1 MHRIGQL
8 IYALEARTVE
18 LDNAVAGISG
28 FFHERKESGEIEFSV
43 KRRHALVI
51 FVVITQMYV
60 ADIIGKLPE
69 KFYRVD
75 SGEVRLLDVE
85 HHMKI
90 RTEARFQLIHK
101 LRRLPVMMDN
111 IFLGENYPLLLRVA
125 DEQIEALCVFVRADI
140 HRLLCAVEHDYFRAY
155 RRRGGIVF
163 L

>member
-28 FFHERKESGEIEFSV
+28 SFHERKEGGEIEFSV

-69 KFYRVD
+69 KFYR
-75 SGEVRLLDVE
+75 
-85 HHMKI
+85 
-90 RTEARFQLIHK
+90 
-101 LRRLPVMMDN
+101 
-111 IFLGENYPLLLRVA
+111 
-125 DEQIEALCVFVRADI
+125 
-140 HRLLCAVEHDYFRAY
+140 
-155 RRRGGIVF
+155 RGTPA
-163 L
+163 

>member
-1 MHRIGQL
+1 MS
-8 IYALEARTVE
+8 E
-18 LDNAVAGISG
+18 
-28 FFHERKESGEIEFSV
+28 KEGGEIEFSV

-90 RTEARFQLIHK
+90 RTERAFSSFISSG
-101 LRRLPVMMDN
+101 VC
-111 IFLGENYPLLLRVA
+111 PL
-125 DEQIEALCVFVRADI
+125 
-140 HRLLCAVEHDYFRAY
+140 
-155 RRRGGIVF
+155 
-163 L
+163 